1 MDFTF
6 TDEQRMMAAAMRE
19 LLDDACTPA
28 HVRAAAEGTAEI
40 AQRAARWSKLAEMG
54 LCGVLAPESA
64 GGLGLQDSDFVL
76 LAEEAGRAGLPEL
89 LIEHAGIAMP
99 MLAGLAQDGLAA
111 DVLQKAARG
120 EVRLALL
127 HPMNPYALAP
137 QDSDVFLISCD
148 AGVQLAR
155 HDDLEFQP
163 QASLDPVRPLATFS
177 AKRSMGS
184 TIAASAAARI
194 SWDVARERGAV
205 YAAAEM
211 LGLTARL
218 IGIAVDYAGQRQQ
231 FGKPIGS
238 YQAVKHHLANAQ
250 VKLEF
255 ARSVVYAAAAL
266 LEQRTQRAQL
276 LASHAKLAASDAADC
291 AARTA
296 IQVHGAMGYSWEV
309 DVHLFA
315 KRAWTL
321 AGWYGDRNFHMRRVQ
336 ELLLSGRLPIGPGS
350 TFDRV
355 QAHA

>member
-6 TDEQRMMAAAMRE
+6 TDEQRMMAAALRE
-19 LLDDACTPA
+19 LLDDDCTPA
-28 HVRAAAEGTAEI
+28 HVRAAAERRAGSAEH
-40 AQRAARWSKLAEMG
+40 AARWSKLAEMG

-64 GGLGLQDSDFVL
+64 GGLGLSDIDFVL

-89 LIEHAGIAMP
+89 LIEHAGVAVP
-99 MLAGLAQDGLAA
+99 TLASLARAGRAA
-111 DVLQKAARG
+111 DVLRKAASG

-137 QDSDVFLISCD
+137 HECDFFLV
-148 AGVQLAR
+148 AGEQGVQLADR
-155 HDDLEFQP
+155 DNLIFQLH
-163 QASLDPVRPLATFS
+163 ASLDPLRPLAS
-177 AKRSMGS
+177 ISS
-184 TIAASAAARI
+184 TRAGALLATRAEAATALEL
-194 SWDVARERGAV
+194 ARERGAV
-205 YAAAEM
+205 YASAEL
-211 LGLTARL
+211 LGLAAKL
-218 IGIAVDYAGQRQQ
+218 IAIAVEYTSQRQQ

-255 ARSVVYAAAAL
+255 ARPAVYAAAAL
-266 LEQRTQRAQL
+266 LGDRTQRAQL
-276 LASHAKLAASDAADC
+276 LASHAKLAASEAADC

-309 DVHLFA
+309 DLHFFA

-321 AGWYGDRNFHMRRVQ
+321 AGWYGDRNFHLRRVQ
-336 ELLLSGRLPIGPGS
+336 DLVLSGRVPIGPGS